1 MAIYGMTNSV
11 LTAKKNNSLGVHEF
25 CFASLFTMRFRA
37 KFLTCLTGSFS
48 FSEKKQRHI
57 DSAHEEVQQMRQSAF
72 GCVFGEFGCIFA
84 DKRTRVLF
92 LMTEVDI
99 IEQYYLYTNTKLT

>member
-1 MAIYGMTNSV
+1 MAFYGMTNSV

-48 FSEKKQRHI
+48 FSEKSK
-57 DSAHEEVQQMRQSAF
+57 
-72 GCVFGEFGCIFA
+72 G
-84 DKRTRVLF
+84 T
-92 LMTEVDI
+92 
-99 IEQYYLYTNTKLT
+99 